1 MSTDFGASISEEP
14 SIPALHTG
22 NIRQDQFGRTVI
34 ELSENP
40 ESSSSNFSETSSGS
54 TSQAANGFSYGIN
67 ADRSHSVYS
76 NNSEELNQRRDE
88 TSESIRKEDQFQDSN
103 NNKETERKS
112 LYNGVE
118 VSITTGSCRNVLNKG
133 SKEPTKPLPFIFLL
147 DELRILNIQG
157 CLLPFAFIPT
167 VFD

>member
-40 ESSSSNFSETSSGS
+40 ESYSSNSSETSSGP
-54 TSQAANGFSYGIN
+54 TSPAAYGVSNGID

-88 TSESIRKEDQFQDSN
+88 SSESIRKEDQLQG
-103 NNKETERKS
+103 NNKEAERKS
-112 LYNGVE
+112 LDNGVQ
-118 VSITTGSCRNVLNKG
+118 VSIASCSCR
-133 SKEPTKPLPFIFLL
+133 TKNRRNQCIS
-147 DELRILNIQG
+147 
-157 CLLPFAFIPT
+157 
-167 VFD
+167 VFYLTNYEF